1 MSYYL
6 ENPELEEGQKDIITR
21 IKDIMGLEVD
31 CRYTPMV
38 GEIMLLFENVDQEG
52 QKKLD
57 TLCAWIDICVEQG
70 EQRQPTTCNAIRGR
84 ASLNFEK
91 VYYSL
96 TSHSLGLYEGS
107 SYNGPEGAYSLLEEM
122 LGGKEPKLKSF
133 D

>member
-1 MSYYL
+1 VSYYL

-31 CRYTPMV
+31 CYYDPNVDQQPKLR
-38 GEIMLLFENVDQEG
+38 FENVDQEG
-52 QKKLD
+52 QKKLQ
-57 TLCAWIDICVEQG
+57 TLCRWV
-70 EQRQPTTCNAIRGR
+70 RVCNDTKNTPKCEAHRER
-84 ASLNFEK
+84 ATFPLELIMWSVQF
-91 VYYSL
+91 
-96 TSHSLGLYEGS
+96 HSLYLYEG